1 MWLSGIQGGLYEA
14 ELTFYSLKTHPW
26 RNKYPV
32 AMETLKVDERWINQ
46 NTVNPFYELPKE
58 SSVK

>member
-14 ELTFYSLKTHPW
+14 ELTFDSLKTHPW